1 MKLNTASQAISL
13 ARQLEE
19 GSARFYEELAAK
31 DQANAAVLLTFAKEN
46 KRFISDIQRA
56 YYGVITDAIEG
67 CFAFD
72 LEEDKYV
79 IPAKAPESGGLKQA
93 LAIEETIIRFYG
105 DAAQQSKSLMCDMPR
120 VFGLVAK
127 KRGQRLDKLKALGA

>member
-13 ARQLEE
+13 ARKLEE
-19 GSARFYEELAAK
+19 DAARFYEELAGR

-72 LEEDKYV
+72 LDEDKYV
-79 IPAKAPESGGLKQA
+79 ISSKAPESSGLKQA
-93 LAIEETIIRFYG
+93 IAIEETIIKFYG
-105 DAAQQSKSLMCDMPR
+105 DAAEQSRSLMCDVPR
-120 VFGLVAK
+120 VFNLVAK
-127 KRGQRLDKLKALGA
+127 KRGQRLAKLKSMGA